1 MRSFIID
8 NFHLW
13 QDEYH
18 VDGFRWDAVG
28 AMRHYDPGYVSI
40 PEADSLIQYINANI
54 IAANSISIAEDD
66 SFGMGFDGE
75 WDRGFGDLLIQQVTK
90 TNDADRDMNAL
101 SAGMSG
107 SGFARVFYSETH
119 DLVGDLNGPTAQ
131 RLPKRIDS
139 TTPTSYAARKR
150 SMLAAAVVLT
160 SPALPMLFMGQE
172 MLTVDQFGT
181 SHPLDWSRTNTFAS
195 VVRFYRDLIHLRR
208 NLDGVSLGL
217 AGPSLT
223 WHVVRND
230 APWKLLAFHRWGAG
244 ADDQV
249 MVVMNFTANNVPN
262 YVINGWPADG
272 KWFVN
277 LNSDWATYGDDFGN
291 QGSSVVN
298 VSSGSGAVAI
308 GPYSVLVLS
317 RQALATLDSDGDG
330 LLNGWEQQYFG
341 DPLSAVATADPDQDG
356 ANNLQEQAAGTNP
369 NSAASVLRFTDIRA
383 SGGNLALTWTGGQ
396 SARHTIQQAGDL
408 DGPWNGIYTN
418 PPPTAVTNSLT
429 LSVSNGVPSFY
440 RIQTAP

>member
-1 MRSFIID
+1 MHAGFACWWTWCITIGGRLILSFTASTSAQRLASTFTRIRFPGFAARPGVTAQTTRSTVRSFIID

-172 MLTVDQFGT
+172 MLTVDQF
-181 SHPLDWSRTNTFAS
+181 
-195 VVRFYRDLIHLRR
+195 
-208 NLDGVSLGL
+208 
-217 AGPSLT
+217 
-223 WHVVRND
+223 
-230 APWKLLAFHRWGAG
+230 
-244 ADDQV
+244 
-249 MVVMNFTANNVPN
+249 
-262 YVINGWPADG
+262 
-272 KWFVN
+272 
-277 LNSDWATYGDDFGN
+277 
-291 QGSSVVN
+291 
-298 VSSGSGAVAI
+298 
-308 GPYSVLVLS
+308 
-317 RQALATLDSDGDG
+317 
-330 LLNGWEQQYFG
+330 
-341 DPLSAVATADPDQDG
+341 
-356 ANNLQEQAAGTNP
+356 
-369 NSAASVLRFTDIRA
+369 
-383 SGGNLALTWTGGQ
+383 
-396 SARHTIQQAGDL
+396 
-408 DGPWNGIYTN
+408 
-418 PPPTAVTNSLT
+418 
-429 LSVSNGVPSFY
+429 
-440 RIQTAP
+440 